1 MAENPQFQKEITKAF
16 EAAKNIPKDELLF
29 LYNGV
34 LFPTATCNIDTF
46 KALETFETRDDDIMI
61 AAYPKCGS
69 NWSIMLLHSMVL
81 AVHNKQP
88 CALIPIIEF
97 KSPNKFEILVIFRNP
112 KDTAVSMFHFYNN
125 NPMLP
130 TYNSF
135 DDFFPDFMSGK
146 VAWGSYFDHAID
158 WNKHLDEDTVLLM
171 TFEDMKED
179 LEGSIKKISEF
190 FSLPLTEEQVKI
202 IADKGTF
209 KSMKENSKN
218 THGEMGKAIFRKGDV
233 GDWKN
238 YFSEAQSQE
247 MDAKFE
253 ACLAGTKLGEVL
265 KYNIYCEW

>member
-1 MAENPQFQKEITKAF
+1 
-16 EAAKNIPKDELLF
+16 
-29 LYNGV
+29 
-34 LFPTATCNIDTF
+34 
-46 KALETFETRDDDIMI
+46 
-61 AAYPKCGS
+61 
-69 NWSIMLLHSMVL
+69 MVH

-88 CALIPIIEF
+88 SALIPIIEF
-97 KSPNKFEILVIFRNP
+97 KSPNKFEKLKADPSPRLLATHFYYDQIPKSFFEKKVKILVIFRNP

-146 VAWGSYFDHAID
+146 VTWGSYFDHAIN

-218 THGEMGKAIFRKGDV
+218 THGEMAKAIFRKGDV